1 MPINDNVEYRH
12 EFSLTSTQA
21 RQRFLFTPYTHVLRS
36 PPCLPFSRSQFS
48 KCLAGATAHF
58 SGGRRPALGLTHR
71 LEQQLDQVGGRQL
84 DEEVEEHGGGLG

>member
-1 MPINDNVEYRH
+1 MN
-12 EFSLTSTQA
+12 L
-21 RQRFLFTPYTHVLRS
+21 VLRARKRAS
-36 PPCLPFSRSQFS
+36 AFYLPLTHMYSALLALLEISQFS